1 MLMLLS
7 PSAELEWGPQPRSE
21 PGPGAYTGAEVE
33 VVGPFPSP
41 TGREASCPSGASP
54 PRAACAGSSINPT
67 PLRGLEVNVSKLF
80 IIVKTCLDNRSTIQ
94 NPTGCPVFCDITCR
108 HI

>member
-1 MLMLLS
+1 MTS
-7 PSAELEWGPQPRSE
+7 VWAANRNG
-21 PGPGAYTGAEVE
+21 
-33 VVGPFPSP
+33 VVCL
-41 TGREASCPSGASP
+41 ASCTWADPLGSGVRSWNTGWILSQQY
-54 PRAACAGSSINPT
+54 AGHRRETI
-67 PLRGLEVNVSKLF
+67 EVNVSKLF